1 MGRQD
6 ELDDLLKDID
16 SITNRVSGQPN
27 RPQQP
32 KPQPKAEG
40 SSFLKAIGGLFIS
53 KVEDESEQR
62 APVETAEPSTSAT
75 TPYTVSDIASSA
87 PQHEF
92 AVPAGNDENPATK
105 KFAEIYAEA
114 GIDDSEFTVDKLE
127 GLLQDP
133 TMKDQ
138 PLSTKTLVLK
148 MALKAQNVSPETPVS
163 DAVKR
168 DRALD
173 GYQKMLNDRARST
186 EERNN
191 AAIQEIN
198 EEVRAFLEQKN
209 AEMDALK
216 TETQTVKLQAEEF
229 LSRRRQEEE
238 RLANII
244 IPLLD
249 NQPNPV
255 TVNNSTD

>member
-6 ELDDLLKDID
+6 DLDDLLKDID
-16 SITNRVSGQPN
+16 NITNRVTGQQSKP
-27 RPQQP
+27 QP
-32 KPQPKAEG
+32 KPQPKEEG
-40 SSFLKAIGGLFIS
+40 SSFLKTLGGLFIS
-53 KVEDESEQR
+53 KVEDESER
-62 APVETAEPSTSAT
+62 SAPVQTEAAHASST
-75 TPYTVSDIASSA
+75 TPYTVADMASSE
-87 PQHEF
+87 PQPEF
-92 AVPAGNDENPATK
+92 NMPASDDENPAMK
-105 KFAEIYAEA
+105 NFADIYSEA
-114 GIDDSEFTVDKLE
+114 GIDEGTFTVDKLE
-127 GLLQDP
+127 QLVQDP

-148 MALKAQNVSPETPVS
+148 MALKAQNVSPETPVG

-173 GYQKMLNDRARST
+173 AYQKMLNDRASST

-198 EEVRAFLEQKN
+198 EEVRAYLEKKN

-216 TETQTVKLQAEEF
+216 TETQTVKQQAEEF
-229 LSRRRQEEE
+229 ADRRKGEEQ

-244 IPLLD
+244 VPLLE

-255 TVNNSTD
+255 TVNNPAD